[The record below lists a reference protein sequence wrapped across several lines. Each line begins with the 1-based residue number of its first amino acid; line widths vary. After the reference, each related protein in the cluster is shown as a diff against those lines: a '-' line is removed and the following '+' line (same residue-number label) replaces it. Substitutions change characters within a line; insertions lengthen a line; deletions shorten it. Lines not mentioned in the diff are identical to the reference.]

1 MTKLTI
7 VKIGGGSI
15 EKEQDLARFLID
27 FSVIEGKK
35 ILVHGG
41 GKTATAFANKLG
53 LKPTI
58 IEGRRIT
65 DAPNLEL
72 VIMTYGGLLNK
83 KIVAGLQK
91 NNCNAIGLTGADGNT
106 IIAEKRPVKTIDY
119 GFVGDVKKVNANN
132 ISALIMAGF
141 VPVFCALTHDTNGQI
156 LNTNADTV
164 ASEIAIAMS
173 GDYEVELLYCFELQG
188 VLRDVK
194 NLDTVITDL
203 NTNTYAGFLDQ
214 GIISDGMLPKLEN
227 CFYALNKGVSTI
239 KIGNTSM
246 ISSETVRC
254 TTIKL

>member
-1 MTKLTI
+1 
-7 VKIGGGSI
+7 
-15 EKEQDLARFLID
+15 
-27 FSVIEGKK
+27 
-35 ILVHGG
+35 
-41 GKTATAFANKLG
+41 
-53 LKPTI
+53 
-58 IEGRRIT
+58 
-65 DAPNLEL
+65 
-72 VIMTYGGLLNK
+72 
-83 KIVAGLQK
+83 
-91 NNCNAIGLTGADGNT
+91 NT